1 MNAVDQNKIKSTG
14 VPGINIVGEQ
24 NIQVIVG
31 TQVQFVA
38 DEMHKLHQ

>member
-1 MNAVDQNKIKSTG
+1 MKKLFR
-14 VPGINIVGEQ
+14 PGKT

-38 DEMHKLHQ
+38 DELKKLCK